1 MVHAAPALNASAV
14 WRDDMVF
21 DDPTLTPYKWYSF
34 EDPSALNKVLVKTDK
49 GEPKDI
55 ASISSIV
62 ASVQNE
68 EQIRRVYVPDSVKSG
83 EILDVLEGLRR

>member
-1 MVHAAPALNASAV
+1 M
-14 WRDDMVF
+14 
-21 DDPTLTPYKWYSF
+21 
-34 EDPSALNKVLVKTDK
+34 KTRN

-62 ASVQNE
+62 ASLQNE

-83 EILDVLEGLRR
+83 EIFEILEGLKR

>member
-1 MVHAAPALNASAV
+1 MI
-14 WRDDMVF
+14 F
-21 DDPTLTPYKWYSF
+21 DDSTVTPYRWYSF
-34 EDPSALNKVLVKTDK
+34 EDPSALNKVLVKTRN

-62 ASVQNE
+62 ASLQNE

-83 EILDVLEGLRR
+83 EIFEILEGLKR